1 VRYALESGENINKNQ
16 LNLEKNTFLTL
27 LKREWLSISRYPS
40 LFIYC
45 AINVILTPIMIFMM
59 GGAMNGIVLNES
71 IMAFEVLAVVVF
83 FGASMQMLSIS
94 AFTREGENFYT
105 LKALP
110 LSLKK
115 QAWVKIVFAAI
126 PSIFTALVS
135 SICGVIAFNIAWYYF
150 LIIFVIGSLVSVA
163 LVFITTL
170 VDAKAPRLHYD
181 TIYSA
186 LQNHPASIIA
196 MAINSAFIV
205 VVILL
210 FLLLTMLIKI
220 DIVISIIILW
230 CFISIYAISLL
241 VVSIVKFNKSIDD
254 YLNLVE

>member
-1 VRYALESGENINKNQ
+1 
-16 LNLEKNTFLTL
+16 
-27 LKREWLSISRYPS
+27 
-40 LFIYC
+40 
-45 AINVILTPIMIFMM
+45 
-59 GGAMNGIVLNES
+59 
-71 IMAFEVLAVVVF
+71 
-83 FGASMQMLSIS
+83 
-94 AFTREGENFYT
+94 
-105 LKALP
+105 
-110 LSLKK
+110 
-115 QAWVKIVFAAI
+115 
-126 PSIFTALVS
+126 
-135 SICGVIAFNIAWYYF
+135 
-150 LIIFVIGSLVSVA
+150 LVSVA

-220 DIVISIIILW
+220 DFVISIIILW